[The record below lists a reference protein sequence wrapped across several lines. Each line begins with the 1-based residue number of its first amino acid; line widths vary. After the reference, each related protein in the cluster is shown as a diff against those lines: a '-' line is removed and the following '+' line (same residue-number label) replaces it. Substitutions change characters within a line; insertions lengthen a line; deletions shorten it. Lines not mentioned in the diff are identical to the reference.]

1 MRDAHL
7 NRCLPFVKGE
17 FTMTATESDSIT
29 HYASRATTIKQDA
42 TASKGMVT
50 SNHPLASLAG
60 TEMLVLGGNA
70 VDAAIATMFALS
82 VVEPMMTSIFGAG
95 FINIRLADG
104 TQTTIDNYATVPGG
118 ARADM
123 FEPIPDNI
131 ENDVAG
137 NLNTTGY
144 LAVATPGTLLGWA
157 TAVEQYG
164 RLTLSAVLQP
174 AIRFAHDGFRVSP
187 YLKTIIEQERENL
200 ARFPA
205 TAEVFL
211 PHGDVPAVDSQLYR
225 RDYAVTLEAI
235 AHNGPE
241 FLYQGELGRIVAE
254 DMAANGGLITEADL
268 DGYRVHERPP
278 VVGTYRGCEIV
289 SMGPTSSGGT
299 HIIQM
304 LNILEGFDIGGMGF
318 GTADTVHVIGETM
331 KIAFAD
337 RFRYMADPATTDIPL
352 DWLTSKAYGDE
363 RRGQID
369 MRRAQTFAA
378 ALRPDGEGA
387 STTHCCAMDVEGNVV
402 STTQTL
408 NGGFGSKVT
417 VPGTGMLL
425 NNCMHL
431 MDPNP
436 GRTNSIA
443 PGKRILSSMSP
454 TIVMKDGQPFMAL
467 GTPGGVRIFGAV
479 MQAIV
484 NVIDHGMTLQQAVEA
499 PRLWDRGPILEIE
512 QGFGDVA
519 GLKAELE
526 RRGHQVETP
535 FKVAGGMNGIMRDA
549 QSSLLRGAACWR
561 ADGAPMGF
569 SGGDA
574 IVEGDT
580 SRAMWA

>member
-1 MRDAHL
+1 M
-7 NRCLPFVKGE
+7 PS
-17 FTMTATESDSIT
+17 TESNRVT
-29 HYASRATTIKQDA
+29 QHTSRPTFKEDV

-60 TEMLVLGGNA
+60 TEMLVMGGNA
-70 VDAAIATMFALS
+70 IDAAIATMFALS
-82 VVEPMMTSIFGAG
+82 VVEPMMTSVFGAG

-104 TQTTIDNYATVPGG
+104 TCTTIDNYATVPGM
-118 ARADM
+118 AREDM
-123 FEPIPDNI
+123 FEPIPDNL
-131 ENDVAG
+131 ENDVVG
-137 NLNTTGY
+137 DLNVTGY
-144 LAVATPGTLLGWA
+144 QAVATPGTLLGWA

-164 RLTLSAVLQP
+164 RLSLYDVIQP
-174 AIRFAHDGFRVSP
+174 AMRFAHDGFRVSP
-187 YLKTIIEQERENL
+187 YLSQIIEMERENL
-200 ARFPA
+200 SRYPA
-205 TAEVFL
+205 SAEVFL
-211 PHGDVPAVDSQLYR
+211 PRGELPAAESQLYR
-225 RDYAVTLEAI
+225 RDYALTLEGI

-241 FLYQGELGRIVAE
+241 FLYQGDLGRIVAE
-254 DMAANGGLITEADL
+254 DMAKHGGLITQADL
-268 DGYRVHERPP
+268 DGYRVHERLP
-278 VVGTYRGCEIV
+278 VRGTYRGYEIV

-299 HIIQM
+299 HIIQI
-304 LNILEGFDIGGMGF
+304 LNILEGFDITGMGF
-318 GTADTVHVIGETM
+318 GTADTVHVVAEAM

-337 RFRYMADPATTDIPL
+337 RFRYMADPAMTDIPL
-352 DWLTSKAYGDE
+352 DWLTSKAYADE
-363 RRGQID
+363 RRRQID
-369 MRRAQTFAA
+369 PRAAQAFTA
-378 ALRPDGEGA
+378 ALRPEGEGV
-387 STTHCCAMDVEGNVV
+387 STTHCCAMDAEGNVV

-454 TIVMKDGQPFMAL
+454 TIVMRDGQPLMAL

-499 PRLWDRGPILEIE
+499 PRLWDRGPTLEIE
-512 QGFGDVA
+512 QGFADVT

-526 RRGHQVETP
+526 QRGHRVETP
-535 FKVAGGMNGIMRDA
+535 FKVAGGMNGVMRDP
-549 QSSLLRGAACWR
+549 QSGLLRGAACWR

-574 IVEGDT
+574 LVEGDAVK
-580 SRAMWA
+580 AMWA